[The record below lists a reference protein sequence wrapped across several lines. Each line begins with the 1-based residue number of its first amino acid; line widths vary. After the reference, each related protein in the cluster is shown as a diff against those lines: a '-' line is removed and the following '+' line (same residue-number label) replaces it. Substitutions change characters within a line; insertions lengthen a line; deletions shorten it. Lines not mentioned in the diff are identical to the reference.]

1 MKPKVAAP
9 VGSNSS
15 FVAGGL
21 KASRPV
27 LFAIFSTVALASI
40 FAALLLGTFPI
51 TALQVLDSIVHPIP
65 GVAADVIWRL
75 RAPRAFAAFACG
87 GLLAMSGALLQ
98 VLLRNALADPYVLGI
113 SSGASLG
120 ALLALTFGAGAL
132 LVNAAALG
140 GALAAI
146 VIVFGL
152 GFRNADRDV
161 YRLLLTGVVLATGLS
176 ALVSLVL
183 VTAPQA
189 QVKGMLYWL
198 MGDLAY
204 AGSPLA
210 AWVVLGCLLLFSA
223 LLATQLDLLGLGQFK
238 ARSLGVGVTLLQ
250 SAVFF
255 AAASGTVAAV
265 MLGGAIG
272 FIGLMVPH
280 AVRLLGV
287 AEHRA
292 LLPLSVLLGGSLLTL
307 ADTAAR
313 TLWAP
318 QQLPVGVLTAL
329 IGVPAML
336 VLLGRKSGC

>member
-1 MKPKVAAP
+1 MM
-9 VGSNSS
+9 
-15 FVAGGL
+15 
-21 KASRPV
+21 SRPV
-27 LFAIFSTVALASI
+27 LFAALSIAALASI

-51 TALQVLDSIVHPIP
+51 STLQLLDSIIHPIP
-65 GVAADVIWRL
+65 GVVHDVIWQL
-75 RAPRAFAAFACG
+75 RAPRALAAFACG
-87 GLLAMSGALLQ
+87 GLLAAAGALLQ
-98 VLLRNALADPYVLGI
+98 VLLRNALADPYILGV

-120 ALLALTFGAGAL
+120 ALLALTLGAGT
-132 LVNAAALG
+132 LVMNAAALI

-152 GFRNADRDV
+152 SFRSSDWNV

-176 ALVSLVL
+176 ALVSLIL
-183 VTAPQA
+183 VMAPQA
-189 QVKGMLYWL
+189 QVKGMLFWL

-204 AGSPLA
+204 AGSPAA
-210 AWVVLGCLLLFSA
+210 AWGVLGLVMLYGVVR
-223 LLATQLDLLGLGQFK
+223 ATELDLLGLGQFK
-238 ARSLGVGVTLLQ
+238 ARSLGVGVTPLQ
-250 SAVFF
+250 MGVFF
-255 AAASGTVAAV
+255 AAALATVAAV

-280 AVRLLGV
+280 AIRLLGV

-292 LLPLSVLLGGSLLTL
+292 LLPLASLLGGSFLTL
-307 ADTAAR
+307 ADVAAR

-336 VLLGRKSGC
+336 LLLGRRR